1 MNKPITLCDRCD
13 IAASCLLNYD
23 GVPCRKN
30 RTVEPTNA
38 DRIRAMSG
46 EELAKK
52 MSGLESFALTCGGGW
67 PPEKW
72 LDWLRQEA
80 TQKGEGKTNESEM

>member
-38 DRIRAMSG
+38 DRIRAMTD
-46 EELAKK
+46 EELAEWIYKVQD
-52 MSGLESFALTCGGGW
+52 EDALRKGNFL
-67 PPEKW
+67 PPLSKSWW
-72 LDWLRQEA
+72 LDWMRKEV
-80 TQKGEGKTNESEM
+80 KCENS

>member
-1 MNKPITLCDRCD
+1 MNCVDWVHHDSVTTANPKYPVTMAERIE
-13 IAASCLLNYD
+13 
-23 GVPCRKN
+23 RKK
-30 RTVEPTNA
+30 PTNA
-38 DRIRAMSG
+38 DRIRSMTD

-80 TQKGEGKTNESEM
+80 ESCTK

>member
-38 DRIRAMSG
+38 DRIRAMTD
-46 EELAKK
+46 EELAEFINDTEYGFIDRPG
-52 MSGLESFALTCGGGW
+52 MCDVCAQHRIQNCYQC
-67 PPEKW
+67 W
-72 LDWLRQEA
+72 LDWLRQEE
-80 TQKGEGKTNESEM
+80 K